1 MLARKTIGVRALEPQ
16 GKLYIPTQA
25 GQVRRTG
32 ALPSAHIS
40 RELRSLIMLL
50 SLIMGFMF
58 VYEYLEHVKIE
69 AGYRL
74 VAMQQDMKRLTREND
89 ELNLSVAELRSPTR
103 IQQIAQ
109 DKLGM
114 VLPDSFVFN
123 SKGTTVEREVKITK
137 PIVD

>member
-1 MLARKTIGVRALEPQ
+1 MLARKTIGARALEPQ

-32 ALPSAHIS
+32 ALRSAHIS
-40 RELRSLIMLL
+40 RELRSVIMLL
-50 SLIMGFMF
+50 ALIMGFMF
-58 VYEYLEHVKIE
+58 IYEYLEHVKID

-74 VAMQQDMKRLTREND
+74 VAMQQDMKRLSREND

-114 VLPDSFVFN
+114 VLPDAFVFN